1 MNPLLLIFRQTVIVI
16 YYPGG
21 RVNVP
26 FPERRRMENIEYP
39 DNVVFREEPEGG
51 ILFNVD
57 TGEMKL
63 VENVAWGICDLIEK
77 GKTRSQILKILTE
90 LYPDETDLEIDLDS
104 FLEELVETRFL
115 ITSE

>member
-1 MNPLLLIFRQTVIVI
+1 LNLLLKVFQPSIIVI

-26 FPERRRMENIEYP
+26 FSVKHCMEKLVYP

-57 TGEMKL
+57 TGELKL
-63 VENVAWGICDLIEK
+63 VEDVAWGICDLIEK
-77 GKTRSQILKILTE
+77 RRI
-90 LYPDETDLEIDLDS
+90 
-104 FLEELVETRFL
+104 ETRF
-115 ITSE
+115 